1 LNPTSHYGLK
11 ILYSWTNWT
20 ASVRRKHQRRSRAQ
34 QERRWLAGLG
44 QFKEL
49 LENRVCGV
57 AIMDLTWC
65 GGISEARRISA
76 LVEAAHT
83 SVAFH
88 DCTGPIALAASTH
101 MALNAE
107 NCFVQEMVR
116 AFYYGWYGDL
126 VTQLP
131 PVEKGRIRAPEGA
144 GLGLELNADR
154 LAQPDVHIRRS
165 DA

>member
-1 LNPTSHYGLK
+1 M
-11 ILYSWTNWT
+11 
-20 ASVRRKHQRRSRAQ
+20 A
-34 QERRWLAGLG
+34 E
-44 QFKEL
+44 FKEL
-49 LENRVCGV
+49 LQKSGCGV

-76 LVEAAHT
+76 LADAWHT

-88 DCTGPIALAASTH
+88 DFTGPVSLAACTH

-107 NCFVQEMVR
+107 NCFIQEMVR

-131 PVEKGRIRAPEGA
+131 PVSEGRICAPEGA
-144 GLGLELNADR
+144 GLGLSLNADR
-154 LAQPDVHIRRS
+154 LAQPDVHIRR
-165 DA
+165 

>member
-1 LNPTSHYGLK
+1 LK

-20 ASVRRKHQRRSRAQ
+20 ASVRRKHQRRSRSQ

-49 LENRVCGV
+49 LENRGCGV